1 MVCQQTQF
9 LQTLEADATI
19 RVTQTHWVDGMLPIR
34 YPDWLVVSIPSKL
47 LVGIVTSTAGIL
59 KQNYY
64 GKLPNS

>member
-19 RVTQTHWVDGMLPIR
+19 RVTQTHWVDGMLPR

-47 LVGIVTSTAGIL
+47 LVGIVTS
-59 KQNYY
+59 
-64 GKLPNS
+64 NSVEHDKCV